1 MFAYA
6 TYIFLSPSSAVVE
19 TPPLAAHRS
28 DRHELE
34 ISSKLAV
41 TVESMTFSD
50 RRRSASFDPPSP
62 LATANTRTIP
72 THGAA
77 GARSKDSVAPRGG
90 LQGKAKLGPAQ
101 RRAHIG
107 PLTLAESRKHPSMHL
122 YTDSYSG

>member
-1 MFAYA
+1 M
-6 TYIFLSPSSAVVE
+6 
-19 TPPLAAHRS
+19 
-28 DRHELE
+28 
-34 ISSKLAV
+34 LAV

-50 RRRSASFDPPSP
+50 RLQMPPSSSNS
-62 LATANTRTIP
+62 LATANARTIP
-72 THGAA
+72 TQGAA
-77 GARSKDSVAPRGG
+77 GDRSKDSVAPRGG

>member
-1 MFAYA
+1 MLNVLRWGLGVVV
-6 TYIFLSPSSAVVE
+6 TAVVIA
-19 TPPLAAHRS
+19 PPLAAYRS
-28 DRHELE
+28 ARHELE

-50 RRRSASFDPPSP
+50 RRRAASFVLQLLGSLPIEP
-62 LATANTRTIP
+62 IP
-72 THGAA
+72 TQGAA
-77 GARSKDSVAPRGG
+77 GARSKDSVAPRGD

>member
-6 TYIFLSPSSAVVE
+6 TYIFLSPYSALRRRRPWRRIGLSDMSS
-19 TPPLAAHRS
+19 R
-28 DRHELE
+28 
-34 ISSKLAV
+34 SSKLAV

-50 RRRSASFDPPSP
+50 RRRAASFVLQLLGLLPIEP
-62 LATANTRTIP
+62 IP
-72 THGAA
+72 TQGAA
-77 GARSKDSVAPRGG
+77 GARSKDSVAPRGD